1 MLRTLWPLVMTT
13 NEVVRPLTMAIQ
25 KLRDSGDSAIRW
37 NVLMAGNVI
46 LVVPV
51 LIIYVFASKK
61 ILQAFAYNGMK

>member
-13 NEVVRPLTMAIQ
+13 NEAVRPLTMAIQ